1 MCPALGEAV
10 EAEMSKL
17 RIILLGLAIL
27 GLAAIA
33 DPGPRRTPHASGSNV
48 AASARR

>member
-1 MCPALGEAV
+1 
-10 EAEMSKL
+10 MSKL

-33 DPGPRRTPHASGSNV
+33 DPGPRRAPQTSGSSA